1 MLVNDRSVVDLKN
14 VFIISGILVSSSL
27 VIAGCGGTEA
37 SSPVTVTAT
46 ATQTQT
52 IEADPPVQDDFA
64 PNAPDA
70 SEYLSFLYSN
80 APELS
85 VASDADL
92 VELGNAMCSAWDS
105 GVSLEETLTVGIS
118 SGVTGDALAALVV
131 GASLYLCPRHAAS
144 IRDQADTSY

>member
-1 MLVNDRSVVDLKN
+1 MNLKN

-27 VIAGCGGTEA
+27 LIAGCGGTEA

-46 ATQTQT
+46 ATQT
-52 IEADPPVQDDFA
+52 IEAEPPVQDDFI
-64 PNAPDA
+64 PSAPDT
-70 SEYLSFLYSN
+70 SEYISFLYTS

-85 VASDADL
+85 VASEADL
-92 VELGNAMCSAWDS
+92 IQLGNAMCEAWDR
-105 GVSLEETLTVGIS
+105 GVSLDETLTVGIS